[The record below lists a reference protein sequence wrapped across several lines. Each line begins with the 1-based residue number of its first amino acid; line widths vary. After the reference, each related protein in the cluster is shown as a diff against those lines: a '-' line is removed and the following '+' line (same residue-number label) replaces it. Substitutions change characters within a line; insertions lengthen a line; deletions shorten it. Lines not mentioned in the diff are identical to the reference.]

1 MRFMK
6 RLLVLACFIQTM
18 DAPPAGAGAPS
29 EFAKCAG
36 MANAAE
42 RLKCY
47 DAAADRQGFGL
58 PPEREPL
65 TKSQDFGKPPP
76 PPREPEVK
84 EIGATVLEFSRTAR
98 GRALFVLDNGQ
109 TWRQLDADS
118 TVVRDPQP
126 GEPMRVT
133 IETGALGSYNLAIEG
148 RAGAIKVRRAK

>member
-6 RLLVLACFIQTM
+6 RLLVLACFIQMM
-18 DAPPAGAGAPS
+18 DVPRAGADALS

-36 MANAAE
+36 LASSAE

-58 PPEREPL
+58 PPQREPL

-76 PPREPEVK
+76 PPRAPEVK
-84 EIGATVLEFSRTAR
+84 EISATVLEFSRTAR
-98 GRALFVLDNGQ
+98 GGALFVLDNGQ
-109 TWRQLDADS
+109 TWRQLDADG
-118 TVVRDPQP
+118 TPVREPAP

-133 IETGALGSYNLAIEG
+133 IETGAFGSYNLAIEG
-148 RAGAIKVRRAK
+148 RAGAIKVRRMK